1 MARQEYVERLEKA
14 LENSRMHIKFLEH
27 AVDSFQNTVSEMRAD
42 VLRKNKPTE
51 DDSDSDEPTTAQKAI
66 AQGQKQ
72 AAEIAKLKA
81 RQESADHEYR
91 VLYDFFMQIQFTLGK
106 EFDLMLVDGREAFLK
121 RLNTLRIDA
130 ESTESMSE
138 NIEELYEKLR
148 DAEDRYGRLD
158 AMLEQAEGDI
168 DKIATLLGLH
178 HKNEDRKV
186 LISKIRDRIEHVKE
200 ERDRFNQMYDDECR
214 LTRQAESELSQIASA
229 LDKIRDKIEHVKEER
244 DRFNQMYD
252 DECRLT
258 RQAESELSQ
267 IASALDISNEN
278 ACDVRL
284 KLMLAR
290 INDMKQSLTIYGSTD
305 KYRKMLSGLL
315 ARLHRDGGHA
325 IERLGIEG
333 ATTAADAII
342 SDLLVAK
349 DEAKQN
355 KEAFEAELEGNRKIR
370 EILGAHD
377 EETMFELA
385 ERLIQRKLSYESDMH
400 SMHDTLIAVANLCR
414 NRKGQLE
421 SGDI

>member
-229 LDKIRDKIEHVKEER
+229 LD
-244 DRFNQMYD
+244 
-252 DECRLT
+252 
-258 RQAESELSQ
+258 
-267 IASALDISNEN
+267 ISNEN